1 MQRCLPYGE
10 FKEDIIKVEDVL
22 KTDDDDGIGYV
33 VLVDLKYTKT
43 IKRKTKFFPFCPQKR
58 DITVNDFEDEDYM
71 IQHKP
76 QHYTPT
82 SELFRDQHNNKIY
95 LVHYRN
101 IKF

>member
-1 MQRCLPYGE
+1 MQQCLPYGE
-10 FKEDIIKVEDVL
+10 FKEDNIKSEDVL
-22 KTDDDDGIGYV
+22 KTDDDNGIGYV

-43 IKRKTKFFPFCPQKR
+43 IKIRTKYFPFCPQNR
-58 DITVNDFEDEDYM
+58 EITVNDFEDEDYM

-76 QHYTPT
+76 VHYTPT
-82 SELFRDQHNNKIY
+82 SRFFCDQDDNKSY